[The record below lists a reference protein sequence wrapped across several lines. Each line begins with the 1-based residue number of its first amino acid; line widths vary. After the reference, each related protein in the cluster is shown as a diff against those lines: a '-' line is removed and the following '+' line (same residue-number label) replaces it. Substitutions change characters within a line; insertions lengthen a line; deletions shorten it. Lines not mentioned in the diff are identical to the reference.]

1 MNPIPRP
8 AGRSVLAATGLLL
21 ACSAAQAQSSVT
33 IYGAIDVYAAQQ
45 SGSGVASRKVL
56 GSGLNPNA
64 LGFMGRE
71 DLGGGLT
78 AGFVLEGQPM
88 MDTGLMGQGGK
99 MFGRQANVYMEGAFG
114 RVTLGR
120 VHLPGRA
127 FGIKY
132 NASGW
137 LASDPQGQMAVATG
151 STLGPLMNGDTVG
164 SRVSNAVMYTA
175 PRLGGFTFSVVQS
188 AGEGGPFSAGQVKMT
203 QFGAGF
209 TAGPFTTDLVYSKV
223 PELAGNQL
231 RQTDYSIGAQYRPG
245 GGVTLI
251 AAHFS
256 HQGSSVA
263 APGATTAIAGS
274 TGTDRTTLIG
284 ARFTSGL
291 HTFGATYGQ
300 LKAAAVHRGRRPG
313 NISAPF
319 SAPLD
324 DVTGWALGY
333 TYALSKRTQLFAAY
347 GSLDSDALGQVSLT
361 ADLRPVAG
369 GRSTLAASGVR
380 HSF

>member
-1 MNPIPRP
+1 MNRFPRP
-8 AGRSVLAATGLLL
+8 LAAALLL
-21 ACSAAQAQSSVT
+21 ACGAAQSQSTVT
-33 IYGAIDVYAAQQ
+33 IYGAIDVYVGQQ
-45 SGSGVASRKVL
+45 TGSGVSSRKVL
-56 GSGLNPNA
+56 NSGLNPNA

-71 DLGGGLT
+71 DLGGGLST
-78 AGFVLEGQPM
+78 GFVLEGQPA
-88 MDTGLMGQGGK
+88 MDTGAMGQGGK
-99 MFGRQANVYMEGAFG
+99 MFGRQSLVYLDGAFG
-114 RVTLGR
+114 RITLGR

-132 NASGW
+132 NSSGW
-137 LASDPQGQMAVATG
+137 LSTDPQGQMAVATG
-151 STLGPLMNGDTVG
+151 STLGPLMNSDTVG

-188 AGEGGPFSAGQVKMT
+188 AGEGGSFSTGQVKMT
-203 QFGAGF
+203 QFGAGY
-209 TAGPFTTDLVYSKV
+209 TEGAFTTDMVYSKV

-231 RQTDYSIGAQYRPG
+231 NQTDYSIGAQYALG

-251 AAHFS
+251 ASHFS

-274 TGTDRTTLIG
+274 KGTDRTYLMG
-284 ARFTSGL
+284 AKYTTGQ

-313 NISAPF
+313 NMSAPF
-319 SAPLD
+319 VAPLD

-333 TYALSKRTQLFAAY
+333 TYALSKRTQLFVAY

-369 GRSTLAASGVR
+369 GKSTLAASGVR

>member
-1 MNPIPRP
+1 MNPSPRH
-8 AGRSVLAATGLLL
+8 AQRCMLAAAGLLL
-21 ACSAAQAQSSVT
+21 ACGSAQSQSVT

-71 DLGGGLT
+71 DLGGGLA

-99 MFGRQANVYMEGAFG
+99 MFGRQAIVYMEGAFG

-151 STLGPLMNGDTVG
+151 STLGPLMNSDTVG

-251 AAHFS
+251 VSHFS

-274 TGTDRTTLIG
+274 KGTDRTTLIG
-284 ARFTSGL
+284 ARFTTGL
-291 HTFGATYGQ
+291 HTIGATYGQ
-300 LKAAAVHRGRRPG
+300 LKAATVHRGRRPG

-361 ADLRPVAG
+361 ADLRPLAG